1 MKTITVKGT
10 GKLSQ
15 KPDLITVSM
24 QLSSEDKEYDKAMQK
39 AAEKTDHLNRAVETI
54 GFAKNA
60 VKTTDFN
67 IRTKYESIK
76 NRNGNYENVFCGY
89 VCTHSLK
96 IEFDFDTARLAEVL
110 SALSGCMAS
119 PELSVAFSVKDPA
132 ALRRELLRSAAEN
145 AREKAEILCAA
156 AGVRLGELTTIDYSF
171 GDISAV
177 SDTGYTVGSRRM
189 IKAEAA
195 LCAVDMTPDDIRVSD
210 TVTFVWEIC

>member
-1 MKTITVKGT
+1 MKTITVKGI
-10 GKLSQ
+10 GRISQ

-39 AAEKTDHLNRAVETI
+39 AAEKTDLLNRAAEAI
-54 GFAKNA
+54 GFAKDA

-76 NRNGNYENVFCGY
+76 NPNGNYQNVFCGY
-89 VCTHSLK
+89 VCAHSLK

-132 ALRRELLRSAAEN
+132 ALRHELLRSAAEN
-145 AREKAEILCAA
+145 AKEKAEILCEAS
-156 AGVRLGELTTIDYSF
+156 GVRLGELVTIDYSF
-171 GDISAV
+171 GDSNAV
-177 SDTGYTVGSRRM
+177 SGTDYRIGSRM
-189 IKAEAA
+189 LKAEAA
-195 LCAVDMTPDDIRVSD
+195 LCAMDMTPDDIRVSD
-210 TVTFVWEIC
+210 TATFVWEIG